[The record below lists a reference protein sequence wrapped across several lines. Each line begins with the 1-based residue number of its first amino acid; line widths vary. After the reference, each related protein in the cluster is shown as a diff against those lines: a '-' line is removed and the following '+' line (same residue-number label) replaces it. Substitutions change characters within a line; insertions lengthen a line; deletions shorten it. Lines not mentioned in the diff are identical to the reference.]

1 MTTTFET
8 QGAPLRERYD
18 AYLAQ
23 HPKTRIRTVA
33 GALGVSEMELVA
45 AGCGGIESTLL
56 TEPAQDIFKELGTL
70 GTVKALTRNE
80 WCVHERNG
88 RYEDIRA
95 GKSMG
100 IVVGPDIEIGRA
112 HV

>member
-1 MTTTFET
+1 
-8 QGAPLRERYD
+8 
-18 AYLAQ
+18 
-23 HPKTRIRTVA
+23 
-33 GALGVSEMELVA
+33 MELVA

-100 IVVGPDIEIGRA
+100 IVVGPDIDLRMFRSEEHTSELQSLMRISYA
-112 HV
+112 VFCLTTKKQ